1 MIIPSAS
8 RLITVYVARSMLMSG
23 TDNHLAGLGQMAET
37 IARDPLYQGRVG
49 YEGMLNEVRL
59 HPSLPYLLVSRGEPS

>member
-1 MIIPSAS
+1 
-8 RLITVYVARSMLMSG
+8 MSG

-49 YEGMLNEVRL
+49 YEGMLNEVRQT
-59 HPSLPYLLVSRGEPS
+59 LLFRVFSSPEMNLADRGMWT